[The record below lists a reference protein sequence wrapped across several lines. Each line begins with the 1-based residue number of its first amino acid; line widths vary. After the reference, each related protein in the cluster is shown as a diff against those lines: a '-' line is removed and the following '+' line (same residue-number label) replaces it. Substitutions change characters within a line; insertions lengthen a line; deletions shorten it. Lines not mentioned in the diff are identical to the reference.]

1 MEDLQ
6 SLLEKINREGVEKA
20 EAKANEIIARAKADA
35 DAIMKNAREEA
46 TKAKADAER
55 AAADYTR
62 RAEET
67 LRQAARDTV
76 LNVESAVTKLLEKL
90 LSNNVNKVLSDEAA
104 VTALVADVIKL
115 FAVKGEIA
123 AGEKLAAALSA
134 QLATSEQFKV
144 VTDENLDT
152 GFSVRLDNGRVEHSF
167 TGQTVAD
174 ELAKRLRGNLAAL
187 LK

>member
-55 AAADYTR
+55 AAADYTK

-90 LSNNVNKVLSDEAA
+90 LSNNVNQVLSDEAA

-144 VTDENLDT
+144 VIDENLDT